1 MHSACQ
7 DDGIATG
14 DGLVGRVEVRHY
26 EHIHAASKKRD
37 LLVAGCGFGE
47 SDLADDIAIGR
58 DGELGE
64 ISHEVGVAVGEAVS
78 EVDSI
83 IVVLN
88 KCVSYKGAQQ

>member
-1 MHSACQ
+1 MHSAREY
-7 DDGIATG
+7 DGIATG

-26 EHIHAASKKRD
+26 EHVHAASKKGF

-78 EVDSI
+78 EVEPLRDVAR
-83 IVVLN
+83 VVVRLQN
-88 KCVSYKGAQQ
+88 